1 MQIPFSR
8 TTAAAVFGLLALA
21 ACSSTPQPK
30 LTQEMFETGA
40 SPYARNFN
48 SSTTDACEAARRAL
62 LSQGYLTTMARPDT
76 VDGTK
81 NFQPT
86 GDTHVVVEFHVVCTP
101 GEEAADTS
109 IVYVN
114 AVQNGFALK
123 KSDTSASVGLSVL
136 GSVSLPIRSNSD
148 AMVKI
153 SSETIPSGKFYDRF
167 FGLVDHYLQ
176 TVVRTQP
183 VTTSPIE
190 TSLLPVPLTM
200 SAPVVVPEPAP
211 VPIVAPAA
219 VQQMPMPAAPPLTLT
234 MPAAAQTPAAPAAT
248 PAPVSAPAQLTAPA
262 AVQIPTPALTQAPT
276 SAPVTLPAAAALTT
290 PTPAPQITAP
300 TAVTLTTPPP
310 ARIATP
316 VTIKTTALPTVT
328 QAATAAPVNVATPAP
343 AQITMSTSAPQ
354 LTDPIGHATA
364 VDPAS
369 APVLAP

>member
-1 MQIPFSR
+1 MQISFSR
-8 TTAAAVFGLLALA
+8 TTGAALFGLLALA

-30 LTQEMFETGA
+30 FTEELFETGA

-48 SSTTDACEAARRAL
+48 SSTGDSCEAARRAL
-62 LSQGYLTTMARPDT
+62 LSQGYLTTMSRPDT

-136 GSVSLPIRSNSD
+136 GSLSLPIRSNSD

-167 FGLVDHYLQ
+167 FSLVDHYLQ

-183 VTTSPIE
+183 VTSSPIE
-190 TSLLPVPLTM
+190 TRTLPVAAPLQVTI
-200 SAPVVVPEPAP
+200 PEPVPEP
-211 VPIVAPAA
+211 VPATSPAA
-219 VQQMPMPAAPPLTLT
+219 VQTPPRV
-234 MPAAAQTPAAPAAT
+234 PVQTT
-248 PAPVSAPAQLTAPA
+248 SPAPVQLTVPAPVRPSAASPA
-262 AVQIPTPALTQAPT
+262 AVP
-276 SAPVTLPAAAALTT
+276 
-290 PTPAPQITAP
+290 ITAP
-300 TAVTLTTPPP
+300 S
-310 ARIATP
+310 P
-316 VTIKTTALPTVT
+316 VV
-328 QAATAAPVNVATPAP
+328 
-343 AQITMSTSAPQ
+343 Q
-354 LTDPIGHATA
+354 LADPIGQAA
-364 VDPAS
+364 AIEPAS
-369 APVLAP
+369 GTKLMP

>member
-1 MQIPFSR
+1 MQIPLSR
-8 TTAAAVFGLLALA
+8 TTAAALFGLLALT

-30 LTQEMFETGA
+30 FTQELFETGA

-48 SSTTDACEAARRAL
+48 SSTSDSCEASRRAL
-62 LSQGYLTTMARPDT
+62 LSQGYLTTMSRPDT

-136 GSVSLPIRSNSD
+136 GSLSLPIRSNSD

-167 FGLVDHYLQ
+167 FSLVDHYLQ

-183 VTTSPIE
+183 VTSSPIE
-190 TSLLPVPLTM
+190 TRTL
-200 SAPVVVPEPAP
+200 
-211 VPIVAPAA
+211 
-219 VQQMPMPAAPPLTLT
+219 PMPAAVPLQLT
-234 MPAAAQTPAAPAAT
+234 TPEPVPEPVPATMPVQTTSPAPVELTPGASVAVTPPAAAQAT
-248 PAPVSAPAQLTAPA
+248 TATAPVQLSAPAPIQP
-262 AVQIPTPALTQAPT
+262 P
-276 SAPVTLPAAAALTT
+276 SPVSLPLTT
-290 PTPAPQITAP
+290 PSPA
-300 TAVTLTTPPP
+300 V
-310 ARIATP
+310 
-316 VTIKTTALPTVT
+316 
-328 QAATAAPVNVATPAP
+328 
-343 AQITMSTSAPQ
+343 Q
-354 LTDPIGHATA
+354 LSDPIGQAA
-364 VDPAS
+364 EIEPAS
-369 APVLAP
+369 GTALVP

>member
-1 MQIPFSR
+1 MPTSFSKS
-8 TTAAAVFGLLALA
+8 TAAALLGLLSLA
-21 ACSSTPQPK
+21 ACNTTPQPK
-30 LTQEMFETGA
+30 FQQELFETGA

-62 LSQGYLTTMARPDT
+62 LSQGYLTTMSRPDT

-101 GEEAADTS
+101 GEEASDTS

-136 GSVSLPIRSNSD
+136 GSLSLPIRSNND

-183 VTTSPIE
+183 VTNSHIE
-190 TSLLPVPLTM
+190 TRLLPMPVEVATPPNPLPLPD
-200 SAPVVVPEPAP
+200 AIDKA
-211 VPIVAPAA
+211 AAAAA
-219 VQQMPMPAAPPLTLT
+219 VQPASGA
-234 MPAAAQTPAAPAAT
+234 
-248 PAPVSAPAQLTAPA
+248 
-262 AVQIPTPALTQAPT
+262 
-276 SAPVTLPAAAALTT
+276 
-290 PTPAPQITAP
+290 
-300 TAVTLTTPPP
+300 
-310 ARIATP
+310 
-316 VTIKTTALPTVT
+316 TVT
-328 QAATAAPVNVATPAP
+328 P
-343 AQITMSTSAPQ
+343 
-354 LTDPIGHATA
+354 
-364 VDPAS
+364 
-369 APVLAP
+369 

>member
-1 MQIPFSR
+1 MQIPFS
-8 TTAAAVFGLLALA
+8 TITAAALFGLLTLA

-48 SSTTDACEAARRAL
+48 SSTTDSCEAARRAL

-86 GDTHVVVEFHVVCTP
+86 SDTHVVVEFHVVCTP

-123 KSDTSASVGLSVL
+123 KSDTSATVGLSVL
-136 GSVSLPIRSNSD
+136 GSLSLPIRSNND

-183 VTTSPIE
+183 VTSSPIE
-190 TSLLPVPLTM
+190 TRMLPM
-200 SAPVVVPEPAP
+200 PAP
-211 VPIVAPAA
+211 VQVTTPAA
-219 VQQMPMPAAPPLTLT
+219 LQGPMPAAAVPT
-234 MPAAAQTPAAPAAT
+234 MPAQAQTTTPAAAQ
-248 PAPVSAPAQLTAPA
+248 V
-262 AVQIPTPALTQAPT
+262 
-276 SAPVTLPAAAALTT
+276 
-290 PTPAPQITAP
+290 
-300 TAVTLTTPPP
+300 
-310 ARIATP
+310 
-316 VTIKTTALPTVT
+316 
-328 QAATAAPVNVATPAP
+328 
-343 AQITMSTSAPQ
+343 TMSTPTYP
-354 LTDPIGHATA
+354 LPGPIGQAA
-364 VDPAS
+364 AIEPAS
-369 APVLAP
+369 GPTVVP

>member
-1 MQIPFSR
+1 MLCHVRKNTRCALFTHSSEPLYNAFPFALTQRLFRSTMLTSLSR
-8 TTAAAVFGLLALA
+8 ITAAACFGMLTLA

-30 LTQEMFETGA
+30 FQQELFETGA

-48 SSTTDACEAARRAL
+48 SSTTDSCEAARRAL
-62 LSQGYLTTMARPDT
+62 LSQGYLTTTTRNDT

-101 GEEAADTS
+101 GEEASDTS

-136 GSVSLPIRSNSD
+136 GSLSLPIRSNSD

-183 VTTSPIE
+183 VVSNRIE
-190 TSLLPVPLTM
+190 TRLLPVPVETT
-200 SAPVVVPEPAP
+200 APLPVPEMPDAIGKAASVQPASGAGVVP
-211 VPIVAPAA
+211 
-219 VQQMPMPAAPPLTLT
+219 
-234 MPAAAQTPAAPAAT
+234 
-248 PAPVSAPAQLTAPA
+248 
-262 AVQIPTPALTQAPT
+262 
-276 SAPVTLPAAAALTT
+276 
-290 PTPAPQITAP
+290 
-300 TAVTLTTPPP
+300 
-310 ARIATP
+310 
-316 VTIKTTALPTVT
+316 
-328 QAATAAPVNVATPAP
+328 
-343 AQITMSTSAPQ
+343 
-354 LTDPIGHATA
+354 
-364 VDPAS
+364 
-369 APVLAP
+369 

>member
-8 TTAAAVFGLLALA
+8 TTAATLFGLLALA

-48 SSTTDACEAARRAL
+48 SSTTDSCEAARRAL

-86 GDTHVVVEFHVVCTP
+86 GDSHVVVEFHVVCTP

-136 GSVSLPIRSNSD
+136 GSLSLPIRSNSD

-183 VTTSPIE
+183 VTSSPIE
-190 TSLLPVPLTM
+190 TRMLPVPAPTPMLMPEPAPIPGHAPLTM
-200 SAPVVVPEPAP
+200 PAPIQTPTSAPAPAQPAAPVAVQITTPALMQTTTTAPAPVVVPAAAALATPTPAQLTT
-211 VPIVAPAA
+211 PAA
-219 VQQMPMPAAPPLTLT
+219 VQT
-234 MPAAAQTPAAPAAT
+234 
-248 PAPVSAPAQLTAPA
+248 
-262 AVQIPTPALTQAPT
+262 
-276 SAPVTLPAAAALTT
+276 TLPAVTQTTTAAS
-290 PTPAPQITAP
+290 
-300 TAVTLTTPPP
+300 VNLTTPPP
-310 ARIATP
+310 A
-316 VTIKTTALPTVT
+316 
-328 QAATAAPVNVATPAP
+328 
-343 AQITMSTSAPQ
+343 QITMSAPAPQ
-354 LTDPIGHATA
+354 LPEPIGQAA
-364 VDPAS
+364 AAEPAS
-369 APVLAP
+369 GPTLVP

>member
-8 TTAAAVFGLLALA
+8 TTAAALLGLLTLT
-21 ACSSTPQPK
+21 ACSSSTPQSK
-30 LTQEMFETGA
+30 FTQELFETGA

-48 SSTTDACEAARRAL
+48 SSTGDSCEAARRAL
-62 LSQGYLTTMARPDT
+62 LSQGYLTTMSRPDT

-86 GDTHVVVEFHVVCTP
+86 GDSHVVVEFHVVCTP

-136 GSVSLPIRSNSD
+136 GSLSLPIRSNSD

-183 VTTSPIE
+183 VTSSSIE
-190 TSLLPVPLTM
+190 TRTLPMQVATPLQLTI
-200 SAPVVVPEPAP
+200 PDPVPEP
-211 VPIVAPAA
+211 VPAAAPAA
-219 VQQMPMPAAPPLTLT
+219 VQS
-234 MPAAAQTPAAPAAT
+234 T
-248 PAPVSAPAQLTAPA
+248 PAPLQLTAPA
-262 AVQIPTPALTQAPT
+262 SVP
-276 SAPVTLPAAAALTT
+276 LTT
-290 PTPAPQITAP
+290 PAPSS
-300 TAVTLTTPPP
+300 
-310 ARIATP
+310 P
-316 VTIKTTALPTVT
+316 VQPI
-328 QAATAAPVNVATPAP
+328 
-343 AQITMSTSAPQ
+343 
-354 LTDPIGHATA
+354 DPIGQAA
-364 VDPAS
+364 AIAPAS
-369 APVLAP
+369 GTAPVP

>member
-8 TTAAAVFGLLALA
+8 TTAAALFGLLALT

-30 LTQEMFETGA
+30 FTQELFETGA

-48 SSTTDACEAARRAL
+48 SSTGDSCEAARRAL
-62 LSQGYLTTMARPDT
+62 LSQGYLTTMSRPDT

-136 GSVSLPIRSNSD
+136 GSLSLPIRSNSD

-167 FGLVDHYLQ
+167 FSLVDHYLE

-183 VTTSPIE
+183 VTSSPIE
-190 TSLLPVPLTM
+190 TRTLPVAAPLRVTT
-200 SAPVVVPEPAP
+200 PEPVPEP
-211 VPIVAPAA
+211 VPATSPAA
-219 VQQMPMPAAPPLTLT
+219 IQTQPTVPVQ
-234 MPAAAQTPAAPAAT
+234 
-248 PAPVSAPAQLTAPA
+248 
-262 AVQIPTPALTQAPT
+262 PT
-276 SAPVTLPAAAALTT
+276 SASPA
-290 PTPAPQITAP
+290 TASF
-300 TAVTLTTPPP
+300 
-310 ARIATP
+310 ATP
-316 VTIKTTALPTVT
+316 S
-328 QAATAAPVNVATPAP
+328 PVV
-343 AQITMSTSAPQ
+343 Q
-354 LTDPIGHATA
+354 LADPIGQAA
-364 VDPAS
+364 AIEPAS
-369 APVLAP
+369 GTKLMP